1 MIDKALDE
9 GMCTKLKRSD
19 RASPSLR
26 VPSMCARLARG
37 VMPTSPC
44 RSVCRSDVPDDD
56 ALAAL
61 VLRKMYYPLYVP
73 LVDPS

>member
-1 MIDKALDE
+1 
-9 GMCTKLKRSD
+9 
-19 RASPSLR
+19 
-26 VPSMCARLARG
+26 
-37 VMPTSPC
+37 
-44 RSVCRSDVPDDD
+44 VPDDD